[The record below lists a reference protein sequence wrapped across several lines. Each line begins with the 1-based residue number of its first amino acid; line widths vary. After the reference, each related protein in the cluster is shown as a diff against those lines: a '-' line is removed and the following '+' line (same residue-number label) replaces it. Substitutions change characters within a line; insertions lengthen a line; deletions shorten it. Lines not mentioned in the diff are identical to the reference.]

1 LEAITQQLR
10 MLQKITISNLLNH
23 RAEFTTLPV
32 MEYLQYNTTPQSESQ
47 MVAIMAKA
55 KVILNPT
62 VKLTIAILIMFCSV
76 IFFKKYIINLWY
88 YSKR

>member
-1 LEAITQQLR
+1 

-32 MEYLQYNTTPQSESQ
+32 MEYLQYNTTHNLKCF
-47 MVAIMAKA
+47 AIMAKA

-62 VKLTIAILIMFCSV
+62 VKANYSNSNYVLLSYILQKIYNKPMVLF
-76 IFFKKYIINLWY
+76 
-88 YSKR
+88 